1 MIWLPEWIR
10 VRLGGREPSDSDVE
24 KRRYPRVKA
33 YNTLKQIG
41 YDIDNFP
48 MITQITDISE
58 GGIQFTSQQT
68 FHADDILQLVLEIA
82 EKDQEV
88 FFLGKIA
95 WSRQDR
101 EQKDIFRIGLS
112 FLEMAQSDRLI
123 VRNYVRELED
133 MGKRAA

>member
-10 VRLGGREPSDSDVE
+10 VRLGGRESFDSAIE

-58 GGIQFTSQQT
+58 GGIQFTSQQP

-101 EQKDIFRIGLS
+101 EQKDVFRTGLS

-123 VRNYVRELED
+123 VRDYVRELED